1 MVALLVLCIRLMHRD
16 KILEIRKQS
25 DFHIPKDFGRILDCA
40 KGSRQTNKRPDPKTV
55 HKVLALK
62 RMDKRKNTRSRKAG
76 RLKSKDQCRELY
88 QDAIERSY
96 FIAKLDVS
104 ENDIHRLQEVFATV
118 QKTFGILRLQ
128 AVHIDHQRTFWVHWI
143 DKRL

>member
-1 MVALLVLCIRLMHRD
+1 MHRD
-16 KILEIRKQS
+16 KILEIRKQL
-25 DFHIPKDFGRILDCA
+25 DFRIPKDFGRISDCA

-62 RMDKRKNTRSRKAG
+62 RMDLRKNTRSRKAG
-76 RLKSKDQCRELY
+76 RSKSKDQCLEPY

-96 FIAKLDVS
+96 FVAKLDVS
-104 ENDIHRLQEVFATV
+104 ENDLHILQEVFATV

-128 AVHIDHQRTFWVHWI
+128 AVHIDHQRTFGYT
-143 DKRL
+143 R

>member
-1 MVALLVLCIRLMHRD
+1 MHRD
-16 KILEIRKQS
+16 KILEIRKQL
-25 DFHIPKDFGRILDCA
+25 DFRIPKDFGRISDCA

-62 RMDKRKNTRSRKAG
+62 RMDLRKKTRSRKAG
-76 RLKSKDQCRELY
+76 RSKSKDQCLELY

-96 FIAKLDVS
+96 FVAKLDVS
-104 ENDIHRLQEVFATV
+104 ENDLHILQEVFATV

-128 AVHIDHQRTFWVHWI
+128 AVHIDHQRTFGYT
-143 DKRL
+143 R

>member
-1 MVALLVLCIRLMHRD
+1 MHRD
-16 KILEIRKQS
+16 KILEIRKQL
-25 DFHIPKDFGRILDCA
+25 DFRIPKDFGRISDCA

-62 RMDKRKNTRSRKAG
+62 RMDLRKNTRSRKAG
-76 RLKSKDQCRELY
+76 RSKSKDQCLELY

-96 FIAKLDVS
+96 FVAKLDVS
-104 ENDIHRLQEVFATV
+104 ENDLHILQEVFATV

-128 AVHIDHQRTFWVHWI
+128 AVHIDHQRTFGYT
-143 DKRL
+143 R

>member
-1 MVALLVLCIRLMHRD
+1 MHRD
-16 KILEIRKQS
+16 KILEIRKQL
-25 DFHIPKDFGRILDCA
+25 DFRIPKDLGRISDCA

-62 RMDKRKNTRSRKAG
+62 RMDLRKNTRSRKAG
-76 RLKSKDQCRELY
+76 RSKSKDQCLELY

-96 FIAKLDVS
+96 FVAKLDVS
-104 ENDIHRLQEVFATV
+104 ENDPHILQEVFATV

-128 AVHIDHQRTFWVHWI
+128 AVHIDHQRTFWVQWI
-143 DKRL
+143 DNRL